1 MSAMLFVSG
10 ATTMGFFAAALFF
23 LRFWRNTEEELFL
36 HFSLAFALLGIG
48 HLLLAIGGLPEE
60 ERSWLYLI
68 RLAAYL
74 LILFAILRKN
84 FPAR

>member
-1 MSAMLFVSG
+1 MNAMLFVSG

-23 LRFWRNTEEELFL
+23 LRFWRNTGEELFAS
-36 HFSLAFALLGIG
+36 FALAFALLGIG
-48 HLLLAIGGLPEE
+48 HVLLAIGGWPEE

-74 LILFAILRKN
+74 LIFFAIVRKN
-84 FPAR
+84 LSVR